1 MKQSNRRT
9 FRYGLC
15 LLFAVILLTTD
26 VSPVFGSSGRTI
38 EGETIRGIV
47 AGHIKKI
54 LAVPDE
60 SVRIEF
66 SSAVPDIAVPEG
78 AITWRIYHNRNE
90 DFLGY
95 TTVSV
100 RFYRDNI
107 FLKEEAV
114 RTKVEVL
121 KDVVV
126 ASRYLPRN
134 TVIGYDD
141 VKVVKKWRDRAYP
154 NQVSDITGVIGKT
167 VNGRVKANY
176 EIGRNI
182 LRQSVAVQRGAL
194 VRIVFNSGPLTVST
208 IGETEENG
216 DLGSM
221 IRVKNIRSNKV
232 IYARVESDSL
242 VRVDY

>member
-1 MKQSNRRT
+1 
-9 FRYGLC
+9 
-15 LLFAVILLTTD
+15 
-26 VSPVFGSSGRTI
+26 VSPVYGSARRIIG
-38 EGETIRGIV
+38 GDVIRGII
-47 AGHIKKI
+47 AGHIKKV
-54 LAVPDE
+54 LAVPDG

-66 SSAVPDIAVPEG
+66 SSPVPDVDLPEG
-78 AITWRIYHNRNE
+78 GKVTWRIYHNRNE

-95 TTVSV
+95 ATISI

-107 FLKEEAV
+107 FLKEETV

-141 VKVVKKWRDRAYP
+141 VKVVKKWRDCPYP
-154 NQVSDITGVIGKT
+154 NQISDIAAVIGTT
-167 VNGRVKANY
+167 VNRRVRPNF
-176 EIGRNI
+176 EISRNVI
-182 LRQSVAVQRGAL
+182 RQSVAVERGAL
-194 VRIVFNSGPLTVST
+194 VRIIFSKGPLMVST
-208 IGETEENG
+208 MGATEEKG